1 MGNSRYGYAPMRRTL
16 LATLLLLVACSKSE
30 QAKPPI
36 ILISVDTLRSDHLPV
51 YGYTGVTTPNI
62 DALRRDGVLYERA
75 WSHAPLTLPSHV
87 SMLTGLLP
95 TEHGVRNNIG
105 FRFDGTKFRTLAK
118 VLREHGYR
126 TGAAVSSYVLRSET
140 GIDDGFEVYDDA
152 VPVTAGAATAENQ
165 RSGFETV
172 KRAQSFVAANAQQPF
187 FLFLHLYEPHAPYE
201 PSYDGEIAKAD
212 AIVGQLIATL
222 KASGVYDQALIVF
235 TSDHGEALWEHGE
248 DQHGILLYREVLQV
262 PLIVKLPRA
271 ERAGTSEKEPFAL
284 RQLFHEILSHAGIES
299 APPPKSLYSETLYPR
314 IHLGWSE
321 LRSLFDGRFHY
332 IESSTPELYDLDK
345 DPAEKSNLIASE
357 RRVAASMRRELA
369 EIPAAIEAM
378 QRIDPE
384 EARKLAALGYVGT
397 PRERTGPLPNPREQI
412 YTLRDIKNAFQLA
425 AERRNDEAIEALRA
439 LLKTNDASMDVAT
452 RLGEVL
458 LDSGR
463 ADEAVAVYEAAM
475 KRAQR
480 FSPDLALALAVA
492 HARAGHPREAQAHA
506 ELALAALPLEAHQL
520 LARVAIDD
528 GRFAEAEH
536 HVHAAIE
543 ASDRQPGAL
552 LLLADLQRG
561 AGQYD
566 AALET
571 LGAVERR
578 AAELGMKQQGIDH
591 GRADVFARTERPD
604 QAAAAYRREI
614 ANFPHHLQSYANL
627 AIIEFIQGKAGEG
640 EKVLA
645 EMVRKNPHQG
655 ARELA
660 RRTRDAVK

>member
-1 MGNSRYGYAPMRRTL
+1 MRRVL
-16 LATLLLLVACSKSE
+16 LATLLLLSCSKPE
-30 QAKPPI
+30 PVRPPI
-36 ILISVDTLRSDHLPV
+36 ILISVDTLRSDHLPA
-51 YGYTGVTTPNI
+51 YGYTGVATPNI
-62 DALRRDGVLYERA
+62 DALRREGVLYEKA
-75 WSHAPLTLPSHV
+75 WSHAPLTLPSHA

-95 TEHGVRNNIG
+95 AEHGVRNNIG
-105 FRFDGTKFRTLAK
+105 YRFDGSRFRTLAK

-140 GIDDGFEVYDDA
+140 GISDGFEVYDDS

-201 PSYDGEIAKAD
+201 PSYDGEIAKSD

-222 KASGVYDQALIVF
+222 KASGVYDRALIAF

-262 PLIVKLPRA
+262 PLIVKLPNA
-271 ERAGTSEKEPFAL
+271 ERAGTSESAPFAL
-284 RQLFHEILSHAGIES
+284 RQLFHEILSHAGIPAD
-299 APPPKSLYSETLYPR
+299 APPKKSIYSETFYPR

-332 IESSTPELYDLDK
+332 IESSSPELYDIDK
-345 DPAEKSNLIASE
+345 DPAEKNNLIANE

-369 EIPAAIEAM
+369 EIPVALESM

-384 EARKLAALGYVGT
+384 EAKKLAALGYVGT
-397 PRERTGPLPNPREQI
+397 PQERTGPLPNPREQI
-412 YTLRDIKNAFQLA
+412 HTLRDIKNAFQLA
-425 AERRNDEAIEALRA
+425 AERRNDEAIDALRA

-463 ADEAVAVYEAAM
+463 ADEAIAVYEAAM
-475 KRAQR
+475 KRSQR

-492 HARAGHPREAQAHA
+492 HAKAGHPREAEAHA
-506 ELALAALPLEAHQL
+506 ELALAALPLETHQL

-528 GRFAEAEH
+528 RRFAEAEH
-536 HVHAAIE
+536 HVREAIE

-552 LLLADLQRG
+552 MLLADLQRA

-566 AALET
+566 AALQT
-571 LGAVERR
+571 LDAVERR
-578 AAELGMKQQGIDH
+578 AAELGMTQQGIDH
-591 GRADVFARTERPD
+591 GRADVYARTERPD

-614 ANFPHHLQSYANL
+614 EKFPHHLQSYANL
-627 AIIEFIQGKAGEG
+627 AIIEFIQGRGGEG
-640 EKVLA
+640 EKLLD
-645 EMVRKNPHQG
+645 EMVRKNPHRG

-660 RRTRDAVK
+660 KRTRDAVR

>member
-1 MGNSRYGYAPMRRTL
+1 MRRFAIL
-16 LATLLLLVACSKSE
+16 VLLLLSCSKRE
-30 QAKPPI
+30 PARPPI
-36 ILISVDTLRSDHLPV
+36 VLISVDTLRSDHLPA
-51 YGYTGVTTPNI
+51 YGYAGIATPNI
-62 DALRRDGVLYERA
+62 DALRREGVLYERA
-75 WSHAPLTLPSHV
+75 WSHAPLTLPSHA

-105 FRFDGTKFRTLAK
+105 YRFDGARFRTLAE
-118 VLREHGYR
+118 VLRENGYR

-152 VPVTAGAATAENQ
+152 VTVIAGAASAENQ

-172 KRAQSFVAANAQQPF
+172 KHAQRFVTANAQQPF

-222 KASGVYDQALIVF
+222 KASGVYDRALIVF

-262 PLIVKLPRA
+262 PLIVKLPDA
-271 ERAGTSEKEPFAL
+271 ERAGASEREPFAL
-284 RQLFHEILSHAGIES
+284 RRLFHEILSHAGIAAE
-299 APPPKSLYSETLYPR
+299 APPKKSIYAETLYPR

-332 IESSTPELYDLDK
+332 IESSSPELYDVAN
-345 DPAEKSNLIASE
+345 DPAEKNNLIANE

-369 EIPAAIEAM
+369 EIPAAIDAM

-397 PRERTGPLPNPREQI
+397 PQNRSGPLPNPREQI
-412 YTLRDIKNAFQLA
+412 HTLRDIKSAFQLA
-425 AERRNDEAIEALRA
+425 EERRNDEAVDALRA
-439 LLKTNDASMDVAT
+439 LLKTNDASMDVST

-463 ADEAVAVYEAAM
+463 ADEAIAVYEAAM
-475 KRAQR
+475 KRAHR
-480 FSPDLALALAVA
+480 FSPDLALALATA
-492 HARAGHPREAQAHA
+492 HAKAGHPREAVAHA
-506 ELALAALPLEAHQL
+506 ELALSALPLETHQL

-536 HVHAAIE
+536 HVRSAIE
-543 ASDRQPGAL
+543 ASGRQPSAM
-552 LLLADLQRG
+552 LLLADLQRA
-561 AGQYD
+561 AGQYE
-566 AALET
+566 AALQT
-571 LGAVERR
+571 LADIERR
-578 AAELGMKQQGIDH
+578 GAMQGIEH
-591 GRADVFARTERPD
+591 ARADVYARTDRPD
-604 QAAAAYRREI
+604 EAAAAYRREI
-614 ANFPHHLQSYANL
+614 ASYPHHLQSYANL
-627 AIIEFIQGKAGEG
+627 AIIEFIQGRAGEA
-640 EKVLA
+640 EQLLD
-645 EMVRKNPHQG
+645 EMVRKNPHRG

-660 RRTRDAVK
+660 KKTRDALK